1 MQSNITNNM
10 LPRVVGILV
19 ATLIFACVL
28 IPICNSL
35 ANSNEGGVA
44 GDSWDEYPYYNVE
57 SREYFSL
64 SKPIHITLDD
74 LNKMAEDIP
83 FDMEKV
89 SESKDYSSMLPGIY
103 LENDDMT
110 ISITPTIFF
119 IDSNTPLKTVEI
131 YIGDEGYLTGLNISG
146 FDMFVTP
153 EMEISGN
160 LSVEEGAD
168 TTVIPIT
175 GSATIEIPSCFIDY
189 FKYFDET
196 DLGNDYDVLAKNTL
210 ICPEIRLPYEL
221 EITADVLNK
230 YAENGEMAGENGD
243 TWWWNWVSE
252 VTDTVNGEIPQFSGY
267 EVFAKQSPVDEKKV
281 TYLSAQGEVM
291 VAVAYSGYLINTSE
305 AGSNGLSDFK
315 LNIDRDCNV
324 AMTLKGEHLS
334 NIVELHTTIFTYIPS
349 YVDLTEIS
357 VGYSESTGN
366 NDSGSELGTV
376 ASTLVKLVPILVAVS
391 IILAIATMFFV
402 PKQE

>member
-1 MQSNITNNM
+1 MQSNITNDM

-44 GDSWDEYPYYNVE
+44 GDLWDEYPYYNVE
-57 SREYFSL
+57 DREYYSI
-64 SKPIHITLDD
+64 SKSIHITLDD

-89 SESKDYSSMLPGIY
+89 SESVDTPGLLPSIS
-103 LENDDMT
+103 LTTDDMELYLFPR
-110 ISITPTIFF
+110 ILFNES
-119 IDSNTPLKTVEI
+119 DTPLKTVEV
-131 YIGDEGYLTGLNISG
+131 YIGDESYFTGVNISG
-146 FDMFVTP
+146 FDVSVSP
-153 EMEISGN
+153 GLEISGN
-160 LSVEEGAD
+160 VSVEKDED
-168 TTVIPIT
+168 TIVIPIS
-175 GSATIEIPSCFIDY
+175 GSVYLEIPSCYIDY
-189 FKYFDET
+189 FKYFNEA
-196 DLGNDYDVLAKNTL
+196 DLGNDYEVYAKNTL
-210 ICPEIRLPYEL
+210 ILPEIRLPYEL

-243 TWWWNWVSE
+243 TWWWNWESE

-267 EVFAKQSPVDEKKV
+267 EVFAKQSPIDEKEV
-281 TYLSAQGEVM
+281 TYLSAQGEAM
-291 VAVAYSGYLINTSE
+291 VAVAYSGYLIDTSE

-324 AMTLKGEHLS
+324 TMTLKSEHMS
-334 NIVELHTTIFTYIPS
+334 GVAEFHTKISTTIPS

-357 VGYSESTGN
+357 VGYSESAGN